1 MSIRSLCVGRRISIS
16 RLGVALLYLALW
28 VSVTGWRQAGPFLE
42 HSLSFV
48 GWVLVAI
55 GVMGRIWC
63 SSHIG
68 GKKNSVL
75 VTVGPYSVSRNPLYF
90 CSFLAGLGVALVTET
105 LTVPIVFCLLFALYY
120 SKVISAEEET
130 LLAIYGAE
138 FEAYCARVPRFWPQ
152 FGLLCEPASYLIS
165 GARLQ
170 RSLMDSA
177 WFIIAGGSIE
187 FLEGLHISG
196 YLPVYFQIY

>member
-1 MSIRSLCVGRRISIS
+1 MSIRSLCADRRISIS
-16 RLGVALLYLALW
+16 RFGVALLYVALW
-28 VSVTGWRQAGPFLE
+28 VSVTGWRQAGPVLE

-75 VTVGPYSVSRNPLYF
+75 VTVGPYSVCRNPLYF
-90 CSFLAGLGVALVTET
+90 CSFLAGSGVALVTET
-105 LTVPIVFCLLFALYY
+105 LTLPLVFGFLFAIYY
-120 SKVISAEEET
+120 SKVISAEEQT
-130 LLAIYGAE
+130 LLATHGAE
-138 FEAYCARVPRFWPQ
+138 FEAYCSRVPRFWPRL
-152 FGLLCEPASYLIS
+152 GLLSEPASYMIS
-165 GARLQ
+165 GPQLR
-170 RSLMDSA
+170 RSLMDST

-187 FLEGLHISG
+187 FLEGLHVAG
-196 YLPVYFQIY
+196 YLPVYFRLY